1 MTYQRLRT
9 PNNRAQQSLTNVRA
23 RSAKFMS
30 AKLAEVCRNLK
41 PLQSLEFDPASGT
54 VIIVT
59 ELVVPSS
66 DEDQI
71 AEILL
76 HYSGNTKVLIRRLAD
91 TYKIALTRRLRV

>member
-1 MTYQRLRT
+1 MTYQRLRPT
-9 PNNRAQQSLTNVRA
+9 TSYALRSSAKART

-41 PLQSLEFDPASGT
+41 PMQSLEFDPANGL
-54 VIIVT
+54 VVIVT

-71 AEILL
+71 TEILM
-76 HYSGNTKVLIRRLAD
+76 HHCGNAKVLIRRFAD
-91 TYKIALTRRLRV
+91 TYKVALTRRLRI